1 MRVIK
6 IGGRVQS
13 SPALGAALASGWHA
27 APGALCVIHGGGDA
41 VSAVQRTMGVE
52 PVFVDGRRV
61 TGAADI
67 EILRMVLSGLE
78 NKRLVATLTAQ
89 GIAAVGLSGEDGSLL
104 VAEQETGALGLV
116 GTPVR
121 VNTALVR
128 HLLAGGYLPVISPLS
143 AGERSGAA
151 TLNVNGDDAAA
162 AIAIALEADE
172 LLFVADVAGVLLDG
186 EALPEL
192 TSANASDLIA
202 RGIARGGMAAKL
214 RAALRAL
221 AAGVPAVRIGDLSA
235 IGNAELGSRMVN
247 SRSPA
252 RQSA

>member
-6 IGGRVQS
+6 IGGRVQA
-13 SPALGAALASGWHA
+13 SPELGAALAAAWDA
-27 APGALCVIHGGGDA
+27 APRALCVVHGGGDA
-41 VSAVQRTMGVE
+41 VTAVQRTMGVE

-67 EILRMVLSGLE
+67 EILRMVLSGHE
-78 NKRLVATLTAQ
+78 NKRLVAMLTAQ

-104 VAEQETGALGLV
+104 VAEQETGAMGLV
-116 GTPVR
+116 GTPIR
-121 VNTALVR
+121 VNSALLR

-143 AGERSGAA
+143 AGERAGAA

-162 AIAIALEADE
+162 GIAIALEVDE
-172 LLFVADVAGVLLDG
+172 LLFVADVGGVLLDG
-186 EALPEL
+186 EAVPEL

-214 RAALRAL
+214 RAAQRAL
-221 AAGVPAVRIGDLSA
+221 AGGVGSVRIGDLGA
-235 IGNAELGSRMVN
+235 IGGAEVGTRMVN